1 MIYFFFSPAEVS
13 ESTQYIARQLMLAQE
28 IRKFPDHK
36 ALILIQGEEAIY
48 ADKIP
53 WYKNKYLT
61 SLQQG
66 KITITSI
73 MPIVQNIFKRASL
86 ISEQLQEKKPIGKE
100 IINFQQKT
108 SDGYLKKNNIAN
120 PT

>member
-28 IRKFPDHK
+28 IRKLPDHK

-86 ISEQLQEKKPIGKE
+86 ISERDMSRIMCML
-100 IINFQQKT
+100 
-108 SDGYLKKNNIAN
+108 LKFFYFARGSRPYCVAKSCLSG
-120 PT
+120 